1 MNIKRVKQGATITL
15 YNGIYMI
22 ALGIFY
28 IIFVKFNM
36 KNNFQ
41 AISSVWQLFTK
52 YNPEISKL
60 FILFNIVIGIFLIS
74 LGIILIYLSY
84 FIVKRKEKLTWVILF
99 LSGIVGWVGLLI
111 VSLFMKNILIISL
124 SLIGWLSFIL
134 GMFLPIKYYLEKGY
148 REY

>member
-1 MNIKRVKQGATITL
+1 
-15 YNGIYMI
+15 MI

-52 YNPEISKL
+52 YNPEIAKL
-60 FILFNIVIGIFLIS
+60 FILFNIIIGIFLIS
-74 LGIILIYLSY
+74 LGIIIIYLSY
-84 FIVKRKEKLTWVILF
+84 FIVKRKEKLTWIMLF

-111 VSLFMKNILIISL
+111 VSLFMKNPLIITL
-124 SLIGWLSFIL
+124 SILGWSSFIL